1 MEDISYEEAQ
11 QNGVDVSMVS
21 ICKKVRALAKLDR
34 ITIDEST
41 HRSGL
46 NKHLFAYVNYCGLD
60 MLAFVKQY
68 LANLQPFMIQRKRS
82 QESKETFVC
91 LIDNLYRVS
100 LYVKIDTKQFEEIV
114 VSFHEDNKRGI
125 AKTNSLQKANSMKYV
140 PVFADCIGSK
150 ITNENR
156 YVVKVFVQRGLMVLP
171 IELPAIKC
179 NDVFI
184 VEYSMIERQFV
195 SYCNDYVRELYTSD
209 LDLDFDS
216 IEVFS
221 VLQQIS
227 FTSYGKDT
235 FSSMSLLIDSITVQT
250 DFISRSA
257 ADLALVTFVKSLKL
271 TEEQCKELVYL
282 LEQKFSVTS
291 IKGIDLILDR
301 IKVYLQPIG
310 LNNLDVF

>member
-91 LIDNLYRVS
+91 LIDNLYRVN

-156 YVVKVFVQRGLMVLP
+156 YVVKIFVQRGLMVLP